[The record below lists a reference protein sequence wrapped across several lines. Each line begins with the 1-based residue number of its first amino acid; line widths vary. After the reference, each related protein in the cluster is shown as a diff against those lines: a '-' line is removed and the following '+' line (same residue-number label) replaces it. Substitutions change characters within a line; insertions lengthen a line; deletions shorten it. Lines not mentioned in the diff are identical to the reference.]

1 MGNLH
6 IGRGSLKYS
15 TKKEGMFSQATG
27 PKENVFK
34 KYERQSSPS
43 NSSFS
48 QVSSSVNNASFQ
60 VPVVKEFFNVADP
73 GSSGISRSY
82 AEALIADDP
91 ELQKS
96 IRGLEAMLR
105 VRDAGRSCLHTSG
118 VSVLEGSVAGGET
131 DAVLTVSARSSGA
144 SSSGS
149 EIDVDLALSVRS
161 AGSCENEVHD
171 ALLETSAG
179 RHSGYC
185 ENEIHATMLET
196 SSGPCVGAFSHDWE
210 GARAAAASAGQHEE
224 TSGSLEAG
232 SALVR
237 TSSRVSGESERLI
250 GSSLCQ
256 IPSLSPSGCLSVH
269 ACASL
274 SAAPASSASSFGV
287 CPVTSFVAPSAA
299 VAHVCSTPIHNSCP
313 DTVMNSLVERSRK
326 VRSRST
332 VGNRSVVQTVDMSPA
347 PAAGTYRRSADEV
360 HDQRQISRKRQAM
373 CSVGDPVPGP
383 GSGPGGRS
391 GMVGGSLGCA
401 AAIRGIPCSLVMPPG
416 RHQRAPQSLG
426 WEWVCGSEKSGVWV
440 LKGDTR
446 TYNLPR
452 DLDDVGIVWERRSG
466 YETAWATPGHVC
478 SCSYGYGHGPVLPQP
493 NPSVFT
499 EAIKLWSRVA
509 SLLTPWCAKGEVP
522 TGVNLNRYAGDGS
535 FIPWHRDNER
545 LFGSPSE
552 PKVIVSMSLGHS
564 ALFKLCRRA
573 SKKAV
578 TPIWLDHGDL
588 LVMDGLTQEEF
599 WHSTASELEG
609 PRVNLTYRWI
619 SQHIKSCPQAGLIC
633 GALPSVAPDL
643 AEPNSCKGGSRK
655 SK

>member
-1 MGNLH
+1 
-6 IGRGSLKYS
+6 
-15 TKKEGMFSQATG
+15 MFSQATG

-43 NSSFS
+43 NGSFS

-105 VRDAGRSCLHTSG
+105 VRDARRSGQCTS
-118 VSVLEGSVAGGET
+118 VVPVTKGSVAGSAGGET
-131 DAVLTVSARSSGA
+131 DAVLAVSVRSSGA
-144 SSSGS
+144 VSPGGETDDVLALSERSSGS
-149 EIDVDLALSVRS
+149 HET
-161 AGSCENEVHD
+161 EVHD
-171 ALLETSAG
+171 AMLEISSGISSSLLEVDRDVCAG
-179 RHSGYC
+179 
-185 ENEIHATMLET
+185 
-196 SSGPCVGAFSHDWE
+196 PGAISRRVCG
-210 GARAAAASAGQHEE
+210 GARSVAPFAAAASAGEHEE
-224 TSGSLEAG
+224 TFGSLEVSESGLTLAIPSESG

-237 TSSRVSGESERLI
+237 TSSCATAGESERII
-250 GSSLCQ
+250 GSRLCQ
-256 IPSLSPSGCLSVH
+256 IPSLSSSGCLSVH

-274 SAAPASSASSFGV
+274 SSAPASVASSLGV
-287 CPVTSFVAPSAA
+287 CPVTSSVASSAA

-313 DTVMNSLVERSRK
+313 DTVLNSLVERSRK
-326 VRSRST
+326 VRPRST

-360 HDQRQISRKRQAM
+360 HGQRQISRKRQAT
-373 CSVGDPVPGP
+373 CSVGDPDPGP
-383 GSGPGGRS
+383 GPGPGGRS
-391 GMVGGSLGCA
+391 GLVGGSLGCA

-452 DLDDVGIVWERRSG
+452 NLDDVGIVWERRSG

-564 ALFKLCRRA
+564 VLFKLCRRA
-573 SKKAV
+573 SEKTV

-619 SQHIKSCPQAGLIC
+619 SQHIRSCPQAGLIC
-633 GALPSVAPDL
+633 GALPPVAPDL
-643 AEPNSCKGGSRK
+643 AEPNSCRGRSRK

>member
-1 MGNLH
+1 
-6 IGRGSLKYS
+6 
-15 TKKEGMFSQATG
+15 MFSQATG

-43 NSSFS
+43 NGSFS

-105 VRDAGRSCLHTSG
+105 VRDARLSGQCTS
-118 VSVLEGSVAGGET
+118 VVPVTKGSVAGLAGCETDAVFAVSERSPGAVSAGCET
-131 DAVLTVSARSSGA
+131 DAVLALSERSSG
-144 SSSGS
+144 SH
-149 EIDVDLALSVRS
+149 ET
-161 AGSCENEVHD
+161 EVHD
-171 ALLETSAG
+171 AVDRDVCAG
-179 RHSGYC
+179 
-185 ENEIHATMLET
+185 
-196 SSGPCVGAFSHDWE
+196 PGAISRRVCG
-210 GARAAAASAGQHEE
+210 GARSVAPIAAAAFAGEHEE
-224 TSGSLEAG
+224 TFETLEVSESGLTLAIPSESG

-237 TSSRVSGESERLI
+237 TSSCATAGESERII
-250 GSSLCQ
+250 GSRLCQ
-256 IPSLSPSGCLSVH
+256 IPSLSSSGCLSVH

-274 SAAPASSASSFGV
+274 TSAPAPAASSLGV
-287 CPVTSFVAPSAA
+287 CPVTSSVASSAA

-313 DTVMNSLVERSRK
+313 DTVLNSLVERSRK

-360 HDQRQISRKRQAM
+360 HGQRQISRKRQAA
-373 CSVGDPVPGP
+373 CSVGDPDPGP
-383 GSGPGGRS
+383 GPGPGGRS
-391 GMVGGSLGCA
+391 GLVGGSLGCA

-452 DLDDVGIVWERRSG
+452 NLDDVGIVWERRSG

-564 ALFKLCRRA
+564 VLFKLCRRA
-573 SKKAV
+573 SEKTV

-619 SQHIKSCPQAGLIC
+619 SQHIRSCPQAGLIC
-633 GALPSVAPDL
+633 GALPPVAPDL
-643 AEPNSCKGGSRK
+643 AEPNSCGGRSRK

>member
-1 MGNLH
+1 M
-6 IGRGSLKYS
+6 I
-15 TKKEGMFSQATG
+15 
-27 PKENVFK
+27 
-34 KYERQSSPS
+34 
-43 NSSFS
+43 
-48 QVSSSVNNASFQ
+48 
-60 VPVVKEFFNVADP
+60 VK
-73 GSSGISRSY
+73 
-82 AEALIADDP
+82 
-91 ELQKS
+91 
-96 IRGLEAMLR
+96 
-105 VRDAGRSCLHTSG
+105 
-118 VSVLEGSVAGGET
+118 VL
-131 DAVLTVSARSSGA
+131 VLFR
-144 SSSGS
+144 
-149 EIDVDLALSVRS
+149 L
-161 AGSCENEVHD
+161 
-171 ALLETSAG
+171 
-179 RHSGYC
+179 
-185 ENEIHATMLET
+185 
-196 SSGPCVGAFSHDWE
+196 F
-210 GARAAAASAGQHEE
+210 AAAASAGKHEE
-224 TSGSLEAG
+224 TFGSLEVPESGLTLASPSESG

-237 TSSRVSGESERLI
+237 TSSGATTGESERII
-250 GSSLCQ
+250 GSPLCQ
-256 IPSLSPSGCLSVH
+256 IPSLSSSGCLSVH

-274 SAAPASSASSFGV
+274 SSAPASFASSLGV
-287 CPVTSFVAPSAA
+287 CPVTSSVASSAA

-313 DTVMNSLVERSRK
+313 DTVLNSLVERSRK

-360 HDQRQISRKRQAM
+360 HDQRQISRKRQAT

-383 GSGPGGRS
+383 GPGPGGRS
-391 GMVGGSLGCA
+391 GLVGGSLGCA

-452 DLDDVGIVWERRSG
+452 NLDDVGIVWERRSG

-564 ALFKLCRRA
+564 VLFKLCRRA
-573 SKKAV
+573 SKKTV

-588 LVMDGLTQEEF
+588 LVMM
-599 WHSTASELEG
+599 
-609 PRVNLTYRWI
+609 V
-619 SQHIKSCPQAGLIC
+619 
-633 GALPSVAPDL
+633 
-643 AEPNSCKGGSRK
+643 
-655 SK
+655 

>member
-1 MGNLH
+1 MLVSAGC
-6 IGRGSLKYS
+6 
-15 TKKEGMFSQATG
+15 F
-27 PKENVFK
+27 
-34 KYERQSSPS
+34 YETDAVLA
-43 NSSFS
+43 
-48 QVSSSVNNASFQ
+48 VS
-60 VPVVKEFFNVADP
+60 ER
-73 GSSGISRSY
+73 SSG
-82 AEALIADDP
+82 A
-91 ELQKS
+91 
-96 IRGLEAMLR
+96 
-105 VRDAGRSCLHTSG
+105 
-118 VSVLEGSVAGGET
+118 VSAGGET
-131 DAVLTVSARSSGA
+131 DAVLALSERSSG
-144 SSSGS
+144 SH
-149 EIDVDLALSVRS
+149 ET
-161 AGSCENEVHD
+161 EVHD
-171 ALLETSAG
+171 AMLESSSGISSSLLEVDRDVCAG
-179 RHSGYC
+179 
-185 ENEIHATMLET
+185 
-196 SSGPCVGAFSHDWE
+196 PGAISRRVCG
-210 GARAAAASAGQHEE
+210 GARSVAPIAAAAFAGEHEE
-224 TSGSLEAG
+224 TFETLEVSESGLTLAIPSESG

-237 TSSRVSGESERLI
+237 TSSCATAGESERII
-250 GSSLCQ
+250 GSRLCQ

-274 SAAPASSASSFGV
+274 SSAPASAASSLGV
-287 CPVTSFVAPSAA
+287 CPVTSSVASSAA

-313 DTVMNSLVERSRK
+313 DTVLNSLVERSRK

-360 HDQRQISRKRQAM
+360 HGQRQISRKRQAA
-373 CSVGDPVPGP
+373 CSVGDPDPGP
-383 GSGPGGRS
+383 GPGPGGRS
-391 GMVGGSLGCA
+391 GLVGGSLGCA

-452 DLDDVGIVWERRSG
+452 NLDDVGIVWERRSG

-564 ALFKLCRRA
+564 VLFKLCRRA
-573 SKKAV
+573 SEKTV

-619 SQHIKSCPQAGLIC
+619 SQHIRSCPQAGLIC
-633 GALPSVAPDL
+633 GALPPVAPDL
-643 AEPNSCKGGSRK
+643 AEPNSCRGRSRK